1 MSDIFRAIAEE
12 GTALAQD
19 YPYVCLPYQLLHG
32 TYRRRQLYRMRTTD
46 LVRNANM
53 IVFPRIAKDETTDY
67 PSSGGVMTVR
77 GISSGLRGMKHGTQ
91 RPTLVLLDDLQTSE
105 VAENPEQVDKLLS
118 LINKDVLN
126 LGGKERLSILQTATP
141 IMPDDLVEKIRGNVN
156 WRTTIYKAIE
166 AWPADM
172 RRGDD
177 SLWKRYFDIYDR
189 ESMQQ
194 SEHAESLAFYKA
206 HRAEMD
212 AGAIV
217 FNPSRYSEKDGHI
230 SALQKLLEIRHMI
243 GHGAFQ
249 SEYQMNPVKTSYSL
263 EITPQRVLSKIHPT
277 WRPSLF
283 SLRR

>member
-1 MSDIFRAIAEE
+1 MVQGLQRYTVILAANASAATSIMSDIFRAIAEE

-67 PSSGGVMTVR
+67 PSSGAVMTVR

-126 LGGKERLSILQTATP
+126 LGGKERLSIL
-141 IMPDDLVEKIRGNVN
+141 
-156 WRTTIYKAIE
+156 
-166 AWPADM
+166 
-172 RRGDD
+172 
-177 SLWKRYFDIYDR
+177 
-189 ESMQQ
+189 
-194 SEHAESLAFYKA
+194 
-206 HRAEMD
+206 
-212 AGAIV
+212 
-217 FNPSRYSEKDGHI
+217 
-230 SALQKLLEIRHMI
+230 
-243 GHGAFQ
+243 
-249 SEYQMNPVKTSYSL
+249 
-263 EITPQRVLSKIHPT
+263 
-277 WRPSLF
+277 
-283 SLRR
+283 